1 MKEMRT
7 IKHKCFS
14 ATDYAGWCGMYLLF
28 IMCVVPCKMV
38 AQPHQFEVN
47 DPPYYFISG
56 YAFGKDSLENVY
68 IMWGDLRDVSD
79 LSKEGPSIYLQKY
92 DRELQPL
99 GGNLKAT
106 GRSGRGG
113 TYPGDI
119 LVFADGKYIIVYNVR
134 FSDDN
139 NRQMEIFIKGYY
151 PDGILWF
158 DEKRVDDGIG
168 SVQRPRLVRLSDETF
183 AVYWWDNREEG
194 RRYHYAQIFL
204 STNIDKIGK
213 NFRIN
218 PDGVES
224 SSARIHFIEDDVML
238 AQYGG
243 IVQYL
248 DAQLKPVDVFVSV
261 PGIITPLGPD
271 SLFIAYTQNDATENY
286 FQILDTDMTPR
297 TSPIRVNDDDTVNPK
312 WNPQIIPNPEGGYL
326 LVWQDYRNGVPG
338 RLRFSIADIYGQLY
352 DANHNPIGANV
363 KLNHE
368 SREMHQ
374 AQLNSLVLNSNA
386 LIFYWEGRGFSC
398 DVIHTGGV
406 HLSIDN
412 SVLVGS
418 LINFNNIIPGTVW
431 GWETLINRCYD
442 PTLPAALKWKPNY
455 PNPFKNLT
463 RLVFELNTDSPAAI
477 DIEVYDYIGRVVRK
491 FRVGTFLSGT
501 HHFYHNL
508 SGLSSGMYIARIS
521 SPQIPNTSDTIR
533 LQLIK

>member
-1 MKEMRT
+1 M
-7 IKHKCFS
+7 
-14 ATDYAGWCGMYLLF
+14 G
-28 IMCVVPCKMV
+28 
-38 AQPHQFEVN
+38 
-47 DPPYYFISG
+47 
-56 YAFGKDSLENVY
+56 
-68 IMWGDLRDVSD
+68 GDLRHTAEYD
-79 LSKEGPSIYLQKY
+79 EQGTSIYIQKY
-92 DRELQPL
+92 DRDLNPL
-99 GGNLKAT
+99 GGNERVTDPLGK
-106 GRSGRGG
+106 GS

-119 LVFADGKYIIVYNVR
+119 LVFDDGRYIIAYYQQLTDDYDHQSKVY
-134 FSDDN
+134 
-139 NRQMEIFIKGYY
+139 IKGYFH
-151 PDGILWF
+151 DGSLWF
-158 DEKRVDDGIG
+158 DEKQVDDGLGVANHPKLI
-168 SVQRPRLVRLSDETF
+168 RLTDQTF

-194 RRYHYAQIFL
+194 RLYYYAQIYM
-204 STNIDKIGK
+204 NDIEKIGG
-213 NFRIN
+213 NFRLN
-218 PDGVES
+218 PNVVETN
-224 SSARIHFIEDDVML
+224 RLRVQFVQDKL
-238 AQYGG
+238 F
-243 IVQYL
+243 IVQFGHIRLPLPYVQYYNEKL
-248 DAQLKPVDVFVSV
+248 EPISELLTP
-261 PGIITPLGPD
+261 PGNGAVIPLGPD
-271 SLFIAYTQNDATENY
+271 SLFIGYTQNDAAENY
-286 FQILDTDMTPR
+286 FQILNTDMTPR

-368 SREMHQ
+368 PREMHQ
-374 AQLNSLVLNSNA
+374 APLNSLVLNSNA

-501 HHFYHNL
+501 HHFYYNL

-521 SPQIPNTSDTIR
+521 SPQVPNASDTIR
-533 LQLIK
+533 LHLIK